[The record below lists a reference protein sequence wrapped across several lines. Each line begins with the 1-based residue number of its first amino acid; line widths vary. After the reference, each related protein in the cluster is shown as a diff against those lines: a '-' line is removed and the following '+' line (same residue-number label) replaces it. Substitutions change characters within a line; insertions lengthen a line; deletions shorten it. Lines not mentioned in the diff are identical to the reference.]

1 MLNPLVMF
9 VWGLLGIV
17 VPLIA
22 LLYRSMVYIRLER
35 WPTLNAKVVGLE
47 VPDFLH
53 CESALLWYKTCVGI
67 WQLPIEL
74 FSILVAVFLAGLFR
88 ILLLVWQ
95 KFSA

>member
-1 MLNPLVMF
+1 MMF

-22 LLYRSMVYIRLER
+22 LLYRSMVYIQLDR

-47 VPDFLH
+47 LPDFLH
-53 CESALLWYKTCVGI
+53 CEGALFWYKTCEWI
-67 WQLPIEL
+67 WHLPIEI
-74 FSILVAVFLAGLFR
+74 FSVLVAVLLAGLLW

-95 KFSA
+95 KISA